1 MPGPNQ
7 TTRSAYGVELCGP
20 DVELS
25 SPRVDPSA
33 LGVEFNSLEIEPSG
47 LGVRS
52 SGLRVEPSGTFPVWT
67 IFVWEVATLK
77 FDLCSQDPTT

>member
-7 TTRSAYGVELCGP
+7 TNWSAYGVELCGP

-33 LGVEFNSLEIEPSG
+33 LGVELSGLEVEPSG
-47 LGVRS
+47 LGVGP

-67 IFVWEVATLK
+67 IFELEVAALK

>member
-1 MPGPNQ
+1 M
-7 TTRSAYGVELCGP
+7 E
-20 DVELS
+20 
-25 SPRVDPSA
+25 PSG
-33 LGVEFNSLEIEPSG
+33 LGVEPSGLEIEPSG